1 MWLVFSFSYSV
12 FPRTEVPMTEYIL
25 KVERTGFPDR
35 LDGGCERKRGAKVF
49 SVSTT
54 GSLTP
59 IEMGKT
65 ADRIGFEGEGG
76 KMGKRSG
83 L

>member
-35 LDGGCERKRGAKVF
+35 LDGGCERKRGVKGNTKVF

-65 ADRIGFEGEGG
+65 ADRIGF
-76 KMGKRSG
+76 
-83 L
+83 